1 MLKWIPMM
9 GVLNPVKHFDM
20 SIHKIISD
28 LLREPFTR
36 SQTRRLMAEY
46 SDRHNV
52 PISNCNLQDVAD
64 WARSGLSKTRVGCT
78 GKNRYTSR
86 KEAKQ
91 KLKSFRGRQDG
102 DGVYECAH
110 CQGWHVTSKLRDDS
124 TGIFAYYLYGKL
136 LK

>member
-1 MLKWIPMM
+1 
-9 GVLNPVKHFDM
+9 M

-36 SQTRRLMAEY
+36 SQTRRIVTSYCDEHKRAV
-46 SDRHNV
+46 SDCDL
-52 PISNCNLQDVAD
+52 SDVAD
-64 WARSGLSKTRVGCT
+64 WTKSGLSKTRVGCT
-78 GKNRYTSR
+78 GKNRYASR

-91 KLKSFRGRQDG
+91 KLKSFHSRHDG
-102 DGVYECAH
+102 DGIYECAH
-110 CQGWHVTSKLRDDS
+110 CQGWHITSRLRGDS